1 MGQTVFNS
9 GVAIQEGAH
18 IFCHSRKDGKEGC
31 AYLAINNSMTEKTTL
46 ELPKEAEV
54 YVLAGRDG
62 MRSRVMTLNGNDLV
76 LGENDE
82 LPCLCGKPVA
92 AGTMELA
99 PGSCAFIVL

>member
-1 MGQTVFNS
+1 M
-9 GVAIQEGAH
+9 
-18 IFCHSRKDGKEGC
+18 
-31 AYLAINNSMTEKTTL
+31 
-46 ELPKEAEV
+46 
-54 YVLAGRDG
+54 LAGRDG

-82 LPCLCGKPVA
+82 LPALTPAKQA

>member
-1 MGQTVFNS
+1 MLPKHSNRSIQFLLSDSICSGQDDS
-9 GVAIQEGAH
+9 G
-18 IFCHSRKDGKEGC
+18 GC
-31 AYLAINNSMTEKTTL
+31 FHLVINNCLTEAPAVA
-46 ELPKEAEV
+46 LPKEAEA